1 MYKKWISTYGR
12 RKGHSFARHR
22 HTLPAGDFQR
32 VQHQQ
37 LVVEAIA
44 NSAKTLKNVDAF
56 FKST

>member
-1 MYKKWISTYGR
+1 MDINIWTEKKALA
-12 RKGHSFARHR
+12 FARHR